1 MKEYEEFLELLE
13 AENKQMAVQYALDLL
28 DSGKMDVKNLY
39 VQILTPALN
48 KMECRL
54 DDRNICIWKEHV
66 RTAIVRTIVECCYPY
81 VIKERDKFGLA
92 QNKTAVVLCPPEE
105 YHDLG
110 ARMVADFF
118 TLCGWNAI
126 FVGSNTPYEDFYNA
140 AKLIRPDIIAISIT
154 NYYTLVVARKIIV
167 DLKSLLGD
175 TTKIVVGGYA
185 VRESSGNFE
194 TLGADFRF
202 ETIDDIKKLNTEAG
216 GLK

>member
-13 AENKQMAVQYALDLL
+13 AENKQLAVQCALDLL
-28 DSGKMDVKNLY
+28 DSGKMDVKSLY
-39 VQILTPALN
+39 AQILTPALN

-54 DDRNICIWKEHV
+54 DDKNICIWKEHV

-81 VIKERDKFGLA
+81 VIKERDKVGPA
-92 QNKTAVVLCPPEE
+92 QNKTAVILCPPEE

-154 NYYTLVVARKIIV
+154 NYYTLVVARKIIS
-167 DLKSLLGD
+167 DLKMLLGD

-202 ETIDDIKKLNTEAG
+202 ETIDDIKKLSGQAG
-216 GLK
+216 DLK

>member
-13 AENKQMAVQYALDLL
+13 AENKQMAVQYALDLM
-28 DSGKMDVKNLY
+28 DSEKMDVRNLY

-54 DDRNICIWKEHV
+54 DNKNICIWKEHV

-81 VIKERDKFGLA
+81 VIKERDKMGSA

-154 NYYTLVVARKIIV
+154 NYYTLVVARKIIAE
-167 DLKSLLGD
+167 LKLLLGN

-202 ETIDDIKKLNTEAG
+202 ETIDDIKNLSGQAG
-216 GLK
+216 DLK